1 MSLKHYE
8 EISIYTFR
16 NLEERII
23 SRRVSSR
30 ATVLDGNVI
39 VLIKWELPGVDEKY
53 RPKTFAETQILQV
66 HFGQST
72 IDWTCSADGL

>member
-1 MSLKHYE
+1 MPLKYYE
-8 EISIYTFR
+8 DIVIYTFR

-53 RPKTFAETQILQV
+53 RPKILAETPIL
-66 HFGQST
+66 
-72 IDWTCSADGL
+72 